1 MTRENAGIPSST
13 AMAARERELQGYAR
27 EFLAAKTQI
36 PTGFDLLNATG
47 AARERILSLLGAST
61 ADWADWRWQ
70 LKNRITGV
78 GRLSQVVPLAPGEV
92 AAIRRVEREF
102 RWGISPYYAS
112 LLDPDHPACPLRRQ
126 AIPSALE
133 LAETGALDPV
143 GEGTTTPAP
152 GIVRRYPDRLIVYVT
167 NQCAMFCRHC
177 QRRRHAGRAD
187 RPTDQKTLQ
196 AALAYIRRNEEIR
209 DVLVTGGDALLV
221 SDARLDW
228 LLTELDRIPHVEI
241 KRIGTRCPVTL
252 PQRVTPR
259 LAQVLRAHPPLY
271 VMTQFNH
278 PREVTPEAAAAC
290 ARLVNAGAV
299 LGNQSVLLRGVNDDA
314 DVIRALNHALL
325 AIRVHPYYLFHAL
338 PVRGTLHFRTRI
350 EEGMAIIEKLRG
362 YTSGLA
368 IPTYA
373 VNAPGGAGKV
383 PLMPQYVIQIG
394 EGTATVRTWEGRVVE
409 IPNEG

>member
-1 MTRENAGIPSST
+1 MIRENAGIPSST

-27 EFLAAKTQI
+27 EFLAVRTQI
-36 PTGFDLLNATG
+36 KTGFDLIEKTKP
-47 AARERILSLLGAST
+47 ARERILSLFGAST
-61 ADWADWRWQ
+61 ADWADWRWH
-70 LKNRITGV
+70 LKNRITSV
-78 GRLSQVVPLAPGEV
+78 ERLSQIVPLAPAEV
-92 AAIRRVEREF
+92 AVVRRVEREF
-102 RWGISPYYAS
+102 RWAISPYYAS
-112 LLDPDHPACPLRRQ
+112 LLDPDDPACPLRRQ
-126 AIPSALE
+126 AIPSAPE
-133 LAETGALDPV
+133 LAETGELDPV
-143 GEGTTTPAP
+143 GEGATSPVP
-152 GIVRRYPDRLIVYVT
+152 GVVRRYPDRLIIYVT

-177 QRRRHAGRAD
+177 QRRRHVGRAD
-187 RPTDQKTLQ
+187 RPTGRKTLEE
-196 AALAYIRRNEEIR
+196 ALAYIRRNEEIR

-221 SDARLDW
+221 SDSRLEW

-241 KRIGTRCPVTL
+241 KRIGTRCPVTM
-252 PQRVTPR
+252 PQRVTSR

-271 VMTQFNH
+271 VITQFNH
-278 PREVTPEAAAAC
+278 PREVTPDAAAAC

-314 DVIRALNHALL
+314 AIIKALNHALL
-325 AIRVHPYYLFHAL
+325 AIRVRPYYLFHAL

-350 EEGMAIIEKLRG
+350 EDGMAIIEKLRG

-373 VNAPGGAGKV
+373 VNAPGGGGKV
-383 PLMPQYVIQIG
+383 PLMPQYVIRLG